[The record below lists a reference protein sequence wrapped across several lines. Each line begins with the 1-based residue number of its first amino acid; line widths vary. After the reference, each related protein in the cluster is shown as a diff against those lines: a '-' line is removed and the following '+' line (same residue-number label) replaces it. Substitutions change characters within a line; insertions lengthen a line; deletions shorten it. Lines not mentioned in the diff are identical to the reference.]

1 MQCTVTLQ
9 ALHARSR
16 ICNVVVSR
24 VHLPGPVLLF
34 ETDVRL
40 CRRHMQIV
48 CVYHDIMIV
57 AYTGSVILPNSV
69 CTIDCF
75 PSFCGGGIGD
85 GVQFYLS

>member
-1 MQCTVTLQ
+1 MLV
-9 ALHARSR
+9 R
-16 ICNVVVSR
+16 VVVSL
-24 VHLPGPVLLF
+24 VDLPAPVLLLLF

-40 CRRHMQIV
+40 CWRHMQIFALASHADI
-48 CVYHDIMIV
+48 CVYHDIVIV
-57 AYTGSVILPNSV
+57 AYTGSVIMSNSV